1 MPAKAGIQWPLSLV
15 NAHHRGYWVGGF
27 KPGDDKPVVGSYTE
41 PSIQR
46 GTAVL
51 DVKWIRDNR
60 DAFIKGLTDRGFEAS
75 ARATLNRILNL
86 DEQRRSAIQK
96 LQDAQARRNAASK
109 EIGKAKASKDEKSAQ
124 RLMDEVAA
132 LKGTIQEGE
141 AEEKRLDDE
150 LRNLLAAIPNNPAPD
165 VPIGPD
171 ADANVVLRKFGE
183 PKKFPFQPKQHFE
196 IGEALGLM
204 DFETAAK
211 LSGARFVVLKG
222 PLARLER
229 ALAQFMSSAIQA
241 SIETIRR
248 RVDAFGTTEPSI
260 QREGRNRVLVQ
271 VPGISDVERLKT
283 LIGETGKL
291 EFKLVDPSANAEQ
304 IAQSKVVPPGDELL
318 YGNPPS
324 GAPKGTPQIPYV
336 LRNQVLVTGQ
346 NLVDAQPSFDQR
358 TGEPVVTFRFDAAG
372 ATRFGKVTQE
382 NVGLPFA
389 IILDNKVISAP
400 VIREPILGGTG
411 QISGHFTVQ
420 EANDLAVLL
429 RSGALPAKLTVIEE
443 RTVGASLGADS
454 IESGKKAA
462 LMGLTLVMIFMLAGY
477 GLFGLFANVALLI
490 NIALIFAVLSLMG
503 ATLTLPGIAGI
514 VLTIGIAVDANVLI
528 NERIRE
534 EIRAG
539 KSPFAAVD
547 AGYSRA
553 LITIIDSNVT
563 TLIAVLVLFW
573 LGSGPVRGFAVT
585 LTVGVLASMFTA
597 VTVTRLMV
605 AYWLRW
611 TRPQLIPI

>member
-1 MPAKAGIQWPLSLV
+1 MLHFQTWKLVLVLGIVIAGILYALPNVFPRATIDRVPSWLPHKQVNLGLDLQGGAHLLYQLDEKEMTDDWLSTI
-15 NAHHRGYWVGGF
+15 RGDVRETLRRARIGYTDLSQDVTARSVSVKIRDAAELDKAYQELRKLAAPVGGNVF
-27 KPGDDKPVVGSYTE
+27 SGFSGYD
-41 PSIQR
+41 
-46 GTAVL
+46 L
-51 DVKWIRDNR
+51 DVATKDDTVMLTVT
-60 DAFIKGLTDRGFEAS
+60 DAGLAHR
-75 ARATLNRILNL
+75 
-86 DEQRRSAIQK
+86 
-96 LQDAQARRNAASK
+96 
-109 EIGKAKASKDEKSAQ
+109 
-124 RLMDEVAA
+124 
-132 LKGTIQEGE
+132 
-141 AEEKRLDDE
+141 
-150 LRNLLAAIPNNPAPD
+150 
-165 VPIGPD
+165 
-171 ADANVVLRKFGE
+171 
-183 PKKFPFQPKQHFE
+183 
-196 IGEALGLM
+196 
-204 DFETAAK
+204 
-211 LSGARFVVLKG
+211 
-222 PLARLER
+222 
-229 ALAQFMSSAIQA
+229 MSSAIQA

-260 QREGRNRVLVQ
+260 QREGRSRVLVQ

-291 EFKLVDPSANAEQ
+291 EFKLVDPSANPEQ

-324 GAPKGTPQIPYV
+324 GAPQGSPQIPYV
-336 LRNQVLVTGQ
+336 LKNQVLVTGQ
-346 NLVDAQPSFDQR
+346 NLVDAQPNFDQR

-372 ATRFGKVTQE
+372 ATRFGKVTSE
-382 NVGLPFA
+382 NVGLSFA

-411 QISGHFTVQ
+411 QISGHFSVQ

-454 IESGKKAA
+454 IEAGKKAA
-462 LMGLTLVMIFMLAGY
+462 LMGLALVMIFMLAGY
-477 GLFGLFANVALLI
+477 GLFGLFANLALII

-534 EIRAG
+534 EIRTG

-585 LTVGVLASMFTA
+585 LTVGVIASMFTA

>member
-1 MPAKAGIQWPLSLV
+1 MLHFQKWKLILVSLIVAAGFVFTLPNLFPTATMARLPDWLPHKQVNLGLDLQGGAHLLYLLDEKDMVADWLNTMRGDVRETLRHARIGYSDLTQDVSNHSVSVKIRNPADLDKAESELDKLAIPI
-15 NAHHRGYWVGGF
+15 GGAVF
-27 KPGDDKPVVGSYTE
+27 GSFSGGNDLDVASGEDDRITLTITE
-41 PSIQR
+41 P
-46 GTAVL
+46 
-51 DVKWIRDNR
+51 
-60 DAFIKGLTDRGFEAS
+60 GLAHRMT
-75 ARATLNRILNL
+75 
-86 DEQRRSAIQK
+86 
-96 LQDAQARRNAASK
+96 
-109 EIGKAKASKDEKSAQ
+109 
-124 RLMDEVAA
+124 
-132 LKGTIQEGE
+132 
-141 AEEKRLDDE
+141 
-150 LRNLLAAIPNNPAPD
+150 
-165 VPIGPD
+165 
-171 ADANVVLRKFGE
+171 
-183 PKKFPFQPKQHFE
+183 
-196 IGEALGLM
+196 
-204 DFETAAK
+204 
-211 LSGARFVVLKG
+211 
-222 PLARLER
+222 
-229 ALAQFMSSAIQA
+229 SAIQA

-260 QREGRNRVLVQ
+260 QREGGNRVLVQ
-271 VPGISDVERLKT
+271 VPGISDVERLKK

-291 EFKLVDPSANAEQ
+291 EFKLVDPAVDPVQAASTKQ
-304 IAQSKVVPPGDELL
+304 IPPGDELV
-318 YGNPPS
+318 YTNDNPPV
-324 GAPKGTPQIPYV
+324 PYV
-336 LRNQVLVTGQ
+336 LKDQTLVSGE
-346 NLVDAQPSFDQR
+346 NLVDAQPGFDSR

-389 IILDNKVISAP
+389 IVLDNKVISAP

-411 QISGHFTVQ
+411 QISGSFTVQ
-420 EANDLAVLL
+420 RANDLAVLL

-462 LMGLTLVMIFMLAGY
+462 LMGLALVMLFMFTAY
-477 GLFGLFANVALLI
+477 GLFGLFANIALI
-490 NIALIFAVLSLMG
+490 VNIALIFAVLSLMG

-534 EIRAG
+534 EIRTG
-539 KSPFAAVD
+539 KSPYAAVD

-585 LTVGVLASMFTA
+585 LTVGIIASMFTA

-611 TRPQLIPI
+611 ARPQLIPI

>member
-1 MPAKAGIQWPLSLV
+1 MLHFPQWKVILVLGVVIGGIIFALPNLFARSTMESMPAWLPHHQV
-15 NAHHRGYWVGGF
+15 NLGLDLQGGAHLLYQLDENEMVEDWLNKLR
-27 KPGDDKPVVGSYTE
+27 DDVRETLRKDRISYTDLTQNLADRSVSVRIRE
-41 PSIQR
+41 
-46 GTAVL
+46 GT
-51 DVKWIRDNR
+51 DYD
-60 DAFIKGLTDRGFEAS
+60 
-75 ARATLNRILNL
+75 
-86 DEQRRSAIQK
+86 
-96 LQDAQARRNAASK
+96 
-109 EIGKAKASKDEKSAQ
+109 KAY
-124 RLMDEVAA
+124 
-132 LKGTIQEGE
+132 
-141 AEEKRLDDE
+141 DE
-150 LRNLLAAIPNNPAPD
+150 LRKLS
-165 VPIGPD
+165 VPVGGTF
-171 ADANVVLRKFGE
+171 A
-183 PKKFPFQPKQHFE
+183 
-196 IGEALGLM
+196 
-204 DFETAAK
+204 
-211 LSGARFVVLKG
+211 LSGARNMDVNRSGDNGIVLKATDAG
-222 PLARLER
+222 LTQR
-229 ALAQFMSSAIQA
+229 MNSAIQA

-260 QREGRNRVLVQ
+260 QRQGRNRVLVQ
-271 VPGISDVERLKT
+271 VPGISDVERLKI

-291 EFKLVDPSANAEQ
+291 EFKLVDPSANPEQ
-304 IAQSKVVPPGDELL
+304 LAQSKVVPPGDELL

-324 GAPKGTPQIPYV
+324 GAPQGSPQIPYV
-336 LRNQVLVTGQ
+336 LKNQVLVTGQ

-372 ATRFGKVTQE
+372 ATRFGKVTSE

-411 QISGHFTVQ
+411 QISGHFSVQ

-454 IESGKKAA
+454 IEAGKKAA
-462 LMGLTLVMIFMLAGY
+462 LMGLALVMIFMLAGY
-477 GLFGLFANVALLI
+477 GLFGLFANLALII
-490 NIALIFAVLSLMG
+490 NIALIFAVLSLIG
-503 ATLTLPGIAGI
+503 STLTLPGIAGI

-534 EIRAG
+534 EIRTG
-539 KSPFAAVD
+539 KSPFSAVD

-573 LGSGPVRGFAVT
+573 LGSGAVRGFAVT
-585 LTVGVLASMFTA
+585 LTVGVIASMFTA

-611 TRPQLIPI
+611 TRPRLIPI

>member
-1 MPAKAGIQWPLSLV
+1 MLHFQRWKLILVAVVVVAGFLYALPNLFSAATVARVPTWLPHKQVNLGLDLQGGAHLLYQLDEKEMNEDWLGNIRADVRETLRRARIGYSDLAQDLAKRSVSVKIRDA
-15 NAHHRGYWVGGF
+15 A
-27 KPGDDKPVVGSYTE
+27 DMDKAESELRKLAAPVGS
-41 PSIQR
+41 
-46 GTAVL
+46 
-51 DVKWIRDNR
+51 DVFGGLSGNDIDVAREGDNR
-60 DAFIKGLTDRGFEAS
+60 ITLTVTDAGLAHRMT
-75 ARATLNRILNL
+75 
-86 DEQRRSAIQK
+86 
-96 LQDAQARRNAASK
+96 
-109 EIGKAKASKDEKSAQ
+109 
-124 RLMDEVAA
+124 
-132 LKGTIQEGE
+132 
-141 AEEKRLDDE
+141 
-150 LRNLLAAIPNNPAPD
+150 
-165 VPIGPD
+165 
-171 ADANVVLRKFGE
+171 
-183 PKKFPFQPKQHFE
+183 
-196 IGEALGLM
+196 
-204 DFETAAK
+204 
-211 LSGARFVVLKG
+211 
-222 PLARLER
+222 
-229 ALAQFMSSAIQA
+229 SAIQA

-260 QREGRNRVLVQ
+260 QREGGSRVLVQ

-291 EFKLVDPSANAEQ
+291 EFKLVDPAVDP
-304 IAQSKVVPPGDELL
+304 AQAAASKQVPAGDELV
-318 YGNPPS
+318 YSNDTPP
-324 GAPKGTPQIPYV
+324 IPNV
-336 LRNQVLVTGQ
+336 LKSQTLVSGQ
-346 NLVDAQPSFDQR
+346 NLVDSQPGFDSN

-372 ATRFGKVTQE
+372 AKRFGKVTQE

-389 IILDNKVISAP
+389 IVLDGKVISAP

-411 QISGHFTVQ
+411 QISGNFTVQ
-420 EANDLAVLL
+420 RANDLAVLL

-462 LMGLTLVMIFMLAGY
+462 LMGLALVMIFMLLGY
-477 GLFGLFANVALLI
+477 GLFGLFANIALIL
-490 NIALIFAVLSLMG
+490 NVALIFAVLSLMG

-514 VLTIGIAVDANVLI
+514 VLVIGIAVDANVLI

-539 KSPFAAVD
+539 KSPYAAVD

-585 LTVGVLASMFTA
+585 LTIGIIASMFTA

-611 TRPQLIPI
+611 ARPQHIPL

>member
-1 MPAKAGIQWPLSLV
+1 MLHFQTWKLVLVLGIVIAGILYALPNVFPRATIDRVPSWLPHKQVNLGLDLQGGAHLLYQLDEKEMTDDWLSTI
-15 NAHHRGYWVGGF
+15 RGDVRETLRRARIGYAGLSQDVTARSVSVKIRDAAELDKAYQELRKLAAPVGGNVF
-27 KPGDDKPVVGSYTE
+27 SGFSGYD
-41 PSIQR
+41 
-46 GTAVL
+46 L
-51 DVKWIRDNR
+51 DV
-60 DAFIKGLTDRGFEAS
+60 
-75 ARATLNRILNL
+75 AT
-86 DEQRRSAIQK
+86 
-96 LQDAQARRNAASK
+96 
-109 EIGKAKASKDEKSAQ
+109 KD
-124 RLMDEVAA
+124 D
-132 LKGTIQEGE
+132 T
-141 AEEKRLDDE
+141 
-150 LRNLLAAIPNNPAPD
+150 
-165 VPIGPD
+165 
-171 ADANVVLRKFGE
+171 VVLTVTD
-183 PKKFPFQPKQHFE
+183 
-196 IGEALGLM
+196 AGL
-204 DFETAAK
+204 AH
-211 LSGARFVVLKG
+211 R
-222 PLARLER
+222 
-229 ALAQFMSSAIQA
+229 MSSAIQA

-260 QREGRNRVLVQ
+260 QREGRSRVLVQ

-291 EFKLVDPSANAEQ
+291 EFKLVDPSANPEQ

-324 GAPKGTPQIPYV
+324 GAPQGSPQIPYV
-336 LRNQVLVTGQ
+336 LKNQVLVTGQ
-346 NLVDAQPSFDQR
+346 NLVDAQPSFDQH

-372 ATRFGKVTQE
+372 ATRFGKVTSE

-411 QISGHFTVQ
+411 QISGHFSVQ

-454 IESGKKAA
+454 IEAGKKAA
-462 LMGLTLVMIFMLAGY
+462 LMGLALVMIFMLAGY
-477 GLFGLFANVALLI
+477 GLFGLFANLALII

-534 EIRAG
+534 EIRTG

-585 LTVGVLASMFTA
+585 LTVGVIASMFTA

>member
-1 MPAKAGIQWPLSLV
+1 MLHFQRWKLILVAVIVVAGFLYALPNLFSGATVARVPTWLPHKQVNLGLDLQGGAHLLYQLDEKEMIEDWLGNIRADVRETLRRARIGYSDLAQDLAKRSVSVKFRDAADL
-15 NAHHRGYWVGGF
+15 
-27 KPGDDKPVVGSYTE
+27 DKAESELRKLAAPVGS
-41 PSIQR
+41 
-46 GTAVL
+46 
-51 DVKWIRDNR
+51 DVFGGLSGNDIVVAPEGDNR
-60 DAFIKGLTDRGFEAS
+60 ITLTVTDAGLAHRMT
-75 ARATLNRILNL
+75 
-86 DEQRRSAIQK
+86 
-96 LQDAQARRNAASK
+96 
-109 EIGKAKASKDEKSAQ
+109 
-124 RLMDEVAA
+124 
-132 LKGTIQEGE
+132 
-141 AEEKRLDDE
+141 
-150 LRNLLAAIPNNPAPD
+150 
-165 VPIGPD
+165 
-171 ADANVVLRKFGE
+171 
-183 PKKFPFQPKQHFE
+183 
-196 IGEALGLM
+196 
-204 DFETAAK
+204 
-211 LSGARFVVLKG
+211 
-222 PLARLER
+222 
-229 ALAQFMSSAIQA
+229 SAIQA

-260 QREGRNRVLVQ
+260 QREGGSRVLVK

-291 EFKLVDPSANAEQ
+291 EFKLVDPAVDP
-304 IAQSKVVPPGDELL
+304 AQAASTKQVPPGDELV
-318 YGNPPS
+318 YSNDTPP
-324 GAPKGTPQIPYV
+324 IPNV
-336 LRNQVLVTGQ
+336 LKSQTLVSGQ
-346 NLVDAQPSFDQR
+346 NLVDAQPGFDSN

-372 ATRFGKVTQE
+372 AKRFGKVTQE

-389 IILDNKVISAP
+389 IVLDTKVISAP

-411 QISGHFTVQ
+411 QISGNFTVQ
-420 EANDLAVLL
+420 RANDLAVLL

-462 LMGLTLVMIFMLAGY
+462 LMGLALVMIFMLLGY
-477 GLFGLFANVALLI
+477 GLFGLFANIALIL

-514 VLTIGIAVDANVLI
+514 VLVIGIAVDANVLI

-539 KSPFAAVD
+539 KSPYAAVD

-585 LTVGVLASMFTA
+585 LTIGIIASMFTA

-611 TRPQLIPI
+611 ARPQYIPL

>member
-1 MPAKAGIQWPLSLV
+1 MLYFARWKLILVLAVVIVGTLLALPNVFPKASLEGLPRWIPHQQV
-15 NAHHRGYWVGGF
+15 NLGLDLQGGAHLLYQIDEMEMVEDWLKNIRGDVRESLRKARIGYSDLTQDVGSRSVSVTIRENSQFEAALTELKKLALPVGSDVFGGF
-27 KPGDDKPVVGSYTE
+27 S
-41 PSIQR
+41 
-46 GTAVL
+46 GTDLEV
-51 DVKWIRDNR
+51 
-60 DAFIKGLTDRGFEAS
+60 TS
-75 ARATLNRILNL
+75 APNNRITL
-86 DEQRRSAIQK
+86 AIT
-96 LQDAQARRNAASK
+96 DAGLAH
-109 EIGKAKASKDEKSAQ
+109 
-124 RLMDEVAA
+124 RL
-132 LKGTIQEGE
+132 T
-141 AEEKRLDDE
+141 
-150 LRNLLAAIPNNPAPD
+150 
-165 VPIGPD
+165 
-171 ADANVVLRKFGE
+171 
-183 PKKFPFQPKQHFE
+183 
-196 IGEALGLM
+196 
-204 DFETAAK
+204 
-211 LSGARFVVLKG
+211 
-222 PLARLER
+222 
-229 ALAQFMSSAIQA
+229 SAIQA

-260 QREGRNRVLVQ
+260 QRQGRNRVLVQ
-271 VPGISDVERLKT
+271 VPGITDVERLKA

-291 EFKLVDPSANAEQ
+291 EFKLVDPAVD
-304 IAQSKVVPPGDELL
+304 AQQAALTKQVPPGDVLV
-318 YGNPPS
+318 YSNDTPPV
-324 GAPKGTPQIPYV
+324 PYV
-336 LRNQVLVTGQ
+336 LKDQVLVSGE
-346 NLVDAQPSFDQR
+346 NLVDAQPGFDSR
-358 TGEPVVTFRFDAAG
+358 TGEPIVTFRFDAAG
-372 ATRFGKVTQE
+372 AKRFGKVTQE

-389 IILDNKVISAP
+389 IVLDGKVLSAP

-411 QISGHFTVQ
+411 QISGNFTVQ
-420 EANDLAVLL
+420 RTAELAVLL

-462 LMGLTLVMIFMLAGY
+462 VVGLILVMAFMLAAY
-477 GLFGLFANVALLI
+477 GLFGLFANLALLV
-490 NIALIFAVLSLMG
+490 NVALIFAVLSLMG

-585 LTVGVLASMFTA
+585 LTVGILASMFTA

-605 AYWLRW
+605 SYWLRW
-611 TRPQLIPI
+611 ARPQAIPI

>member
-1 MPAKAGIQWPLSLV
+1 MLHFQKWKLILALSIVVAGFLFALPNLFPAATMARLPTWLPHKQV
-15 NAHHRGYWVGGF
+15 NLGLDLQGGAHLLYQLDEKEMVEDWLNNIRG
-27 KPGDDKPVVGSYTE
+27 
-41 PSIQR
+41 
-46 GTAVL
+46 
-51 DVKWIRDNR
+51 DVRETLRRARIGYSDLTQDVAKRSVSVKIRD
-60 DAFIKGLTDRGFEAS
+60 
-75 ARATLNRILNL
+75 
-86 DEQRRSAIQK
+86 
-96 LQDAQARRNAASK
+96 AADMDKAETELSK
-109 EIGKAKASKDEKSAQ
+109 IA
-124 RLMDEVAA
+124 
-132 LKGTIQEGE
+132 
-141 AEEKRLDDE
+141 
-150 LRNLLAAIPNNPAPD
+150 
-165 VPIGPD
+165 VPIGGDVFGGFSGKDLEVAPQPD
-171 ADANVVLRKFGE
+171 GRIALTVTDA
-183 PKKFPFQPKQHFE
+183 
-196 IGEALGLM
+196 GLANRM
-204 DFETAAK
+204 T
-211 LSGARFVVLKG
+211 
-222 PLARLER
+222 
-229 ALAQFMSSAIQA
+229 SAIQA

-271 VPGISDVERLKT
+271 VPGIQDVERLKT

-291 EFKLVDPSANAEQ
+291 EFKLVDPAVDAIQ
-304 IAQSKVVPPGDELL
+304 AAATKQVPPGDELV
-318 YGNPPS
+318 YSTDTPS
-324 GAPKGTPQIPYV
+324 IPYV
-336 LRNQVLVTGQ
+336 LKEQVLVSGQ
-346 NLVDAQPSFDQR
+346 NLVDAQPGFDSR

-372 ATRFGKVTQE
+372 AKRFGKVTQE

-389 IILDNKVISAP
+389 IVLDNKVISAP

-411 QISGHFTVQ
+411 QISGNFTVQ
-420 EANDLAVLL
+420 RANDLAVLL

-462 LMGLTLVMIFMLAGY
+462 LMGLALVVIFMFAAY
-477 GLFGLFANVALLI
+477 GLFGMFANIALI
-490 NIALIFAVLSLMG
+490 VNIALIFAVLSLMG

-534 EIRAG
+534 EIRTG
-539 KSPFAAVD
+539 KSPYAAVD

-585 LTVGVLASMFTA
+585 LTVGILASMFTA

-611 TRPQLIPI
+611 ARPQLIPI

>member
-1 MPAKAGIQWPLSLV
+1 MLHFQTWKLVLVLGIVIAGILYALPNVFPRATIDRVPSWLPHKQVNLGLDLQGGAHLLYQLDEKEMTDDWLSTI
-15 NAHHRGYWVGGF
+15 RGDVRETLRRARIGYTGLSQDVTARSVSVKIRDAAELDKAYQELRKLAAPVGGNVF
-27 KPGDDKPVVGSYTE
+27 SGFSGYD
-41 PSIQR
+41 
-46 GTAVL
+46 L
-51 DVKWIRDNR
+51 DV
-60 DAFIKGLTDRGFEAS
+60 
-75 ARATLNRILNL
+75 AT
-86 DEQRRSAIQK
+86 
-96 LQDAQARRNAASK
+96 
-109 EIGKAKASKDEKSAQ
+109 KD
-124 RLMDEVAA
+124 D
-132 LKGTIQEGE
+132 T
-141 AEEKRLDDE
+141 
-150 LRNLLAAIPNNPAPD
+150 
-165 VPIGPD
+165 
-171 ADANVVLRKFGE
+171 VVLTVTD
-183 PKKFPFQPKQHFE
+183 
-196 IGEALGLM
+196 AGL
-204 DFETAAK
+204 AH
-211 LSGARFVVLKG
+211 R
-222 PLARLER
+222 
-229 ALAQFMSSAIQA
+229 MSSAIQA

-260 QREGRNRVLVQ
+260 QREGRSRVLVQ

-291 EFKLVDPSANAEQ
+291 EFKLVDPSANPEQ

-324 GAPKGTPQIPYV
+324 GAPQGSPQIPYV
-336 LRNQVLVTGQ
+336 LKNQVLVTGQ
-346 NLVDAQPSFDQR
+346 NLVDAQPSFDQH

-372 ATRFGKVTQE
+372 ATRFGKVTSE

-411 QISGHFTVQ
+411 QISGHFSVQ

-429 RSGALPAKLTVIEE
+429 GSGALPAKLTVIEE

-454 IESGKKAA
+454 IEAGKKAA
-462 LMGLTLVMIFMLAGY
+462 LMGLALVMIFMLAGY
-477 GLFGLFANVALLI
+477 GLFGLFANLALII

-534 EIRAG
+534 EIRTG

-573 LGSGPVRGFAVT
+573 LGSGAVRGFAVT
-585 LTVGVLASMFTA
+585 LTVGVIASMFTA

-611 TRPQLIPI
+611 TRPRLIPI

>member
-1 MPAKAGIQWPLSLV
+1 MLHFQRWKLILVAVVVVAGFLYALPNLFSAATVARVPTWLPHKQVNLGLDLQGGAHLLYQLDEKEMIEDWLGNIRADVRETLRRARIGYSDLAQDLAKRSVSVKIRDAADL
-15 NAHHRGYWVGGF
+15 
-27 KPGDDKPVVGSYTE
+27 DKAESELRKLAAPVGS
-41 PSIQR
+41 
-46 GTAVL
+46 
-51 DVKWIRDNR
+51 DVFGGLSGNDIVVAPEGDNR
-60 DAFIKGLTDRGFEAS
+60 ITLTVTDAGLAHRMT
-75 ARATLNRILNL
+75 
-86 DEQRRSAIQK
+86 
-96 LQDAQARRNAASK
+96 
-109 EIGKAKASKDEKSAQ
+109 
-124 RLMDEVAA
+124 
-132 LKGTIQEGE
+132 
-141 AEEKRLDDE
+141 
-150 LRNLLAAIPNNPAPD
+150 
-165 VPIGPD
+165 
-171 ADANVVLRKFGE
+171 
-183 PKKFPFQPKQHFE
+183 
-196 IGEALGLM
+196 
-204 DFETAAK
+204 
-211 LSGARFVVLKG
+211 
-222 PLARLER
+222 
-229 ALAQFMSSAIQA
+229 SAIQA

-260 QREGRNRVLVQ
+260 QREGGSRVLVQ

-291 EFKLVDPSANAEQ
+291 EFKLVDPAVDP
-304 IAQSKVVPPGDELL
+304 AQAAASKQVPPGDELV
-318 YGNPPS
+318 YSNDTPP
-324 GAPKGTPQIPYV
+324 IPNV
-336 LRNQVLVTGQ
+336 LKSQTLVSGQ
-346 NLVDAQPSFDQR
+346 NLVDAQPGFDSN

-372 ATRFGKVTQE
+372 AKRFGKVTQE

-389 IILDNKVISAP
+389 IVLDTKVISAP

-411 QISGHFTVQ
+411 QISGNFTVQ
-420 EANDLAVLL
+420 RANDLAVLL

-462 LMGLTLVMIFMLAGY
+462 LMGLALVMIFMLLGY
-477 GLFGLFANVALLI
+477 GLFGLFANIALIL
-490 NIALIFAVLSLMG
+490 NVALIFAVLSLMG

-514 VLTIGIAVDANVLI
+514 VLVIGIAVDANVLI

-539 KSPFAAVD
+539 KSPYAAVD

-585 LTVGVLASMFTA
+585 LTIGIIASMFTA

-611 TRPQLIPI
+611 ARPQYIPL